1 MNSDSPCLI
10 LANAIQ
16 KELCCGQKIYWSVS
30 SDIMHYM
37 MSVSGV
43 DTLEDIRQT
52 LLDETSSE
60 GASLFELILFP
71 DEGFQ
76 IAIEALVENFNY
88 SKADEKTIC
97 NLLMSRKLK
106 TVLHFPGLGSTPVT
120 IPAEAIQPVIARLN
134 ISRKTD
140 PRIIEA
146 LHQFSEEPLRTRC
159 KIRLRNSRWIQ
170 NNPHILLL
178 REVIQKLISQNEKF
192 LESLDIILGFLTDQH
207 PESDIKQALEYEKE
221 RLIHLLDMADKQD
234 HLLRTSP
241 MEAIMLQ
248 GVRMVSI
255 DRNEI
260 IKRIH
265 ILDQI
270 CRAAMPDQG

>member
-16 KELCCGQKIYWSVS
+16 KELCRRISINA
-30 SDIMHYM
+30 DIMYYIT
-37 MSVSGV
+37 SISGM
-43 DTLEDIRQT
+43 DTLEGIRQT

-76 IAIEALVENFNY
+76 IVIEALVESFNY
-88 SKADEKTIC
+88 SKSNEKTIC
-97 NLLMSRKLK
+97 DLLMSRKLE
-106 TVLHFPGLGSTPVT
+106 TVLHFPGLGSTPIT
-120 IPAEAIQPVIARLN
+120 IPAEAIQPVITRLN

-140 PRIIEA
+140 PWIIEA

-170 NNPHILLL
+170 SKAHIRLLQA
-178 REVIQKLISQNEKF
+178 VIEKHIPQTDNF
-192 LESLDIILGFLTDQH
+192 LEYLDVILEFLTDQH
-207 PESDIKQALEYEKE
+207 LEFDMKQAIEFEKE
-221 RLIHLLDMADKQD
+221 RLIHLLDMADRQD

-255 DRNEI
+255 DRDEI

-265 ILDQI
+265 ILDQVFM
-270 CRAAMPDQG
+270 AAISD

>member
-30 SDIMHYM
+30 ADIMHYM
-37 MSVSGV
+37 MSVSGM

-60 GASLFELILFP
+60 SASLFELILFP

-76 IAIEALVENFNY
+76 IAIEALVESFNY

-97 NLLMSRKLK
+97 NLLMSRKLE
-106 TVLHFPGLGSTPVT
+106 TVLHFPGIGSIPVT
-120 IPAEAIQPVIARLN
+120 IPAEAIQPVISRLN

-146 LHQFSEEPLRTRC
+146 LHRFSEEPLRTQC

-170 NNPHILLL
+170 NEAHIRLLQ
-178 REVIQKLISQNEKF
+178 EMIEKF
-192 LESLDIILGFLTDQH
+192 TQQRDNFIEYLDVVLEFLTDHH
-207 PESDIKQALEYEKE
+207 PESDIIQSLESEKE
-221 RLIHLLDMADKQD
+221 RLIHLLDMADRQD

-248 GVRMVSI
+248 GVRIVSI
-255 DRNEI
+255 DRDEI

-265 ILDQI
+265 ILDQV
-270 CRAAMPDQG
+270 CRTAISD

>member
-1 MNSDSPCLI
+1 MDSDSPCLI

-16 KELCCGQKIYWSVS
+16 EELCCSQKIYWSVS
-30 SDIMHYM
+30 ADIMHYM
-37 MSVSGV
+37 MSVTGM
-43 DTLEDIRQT
+43 DTLEGIQQT

-106 TVLHFPGLGSTPVT
+106 TVLHFPGIGSTPVT
-120 IPAEAIQPVIARLN
+120 IPAEAIQHVIARLN

-140 PRIIEA
+140 PRIIES
-146 LHQFSEEPLRTRC
+146 LHRFSEEPLRTRC

-170 NNPHILLL
+170 NEAHIRLLQ
-178 REVIQKLISQNEKF
+178 EVIEKF
-192 LESLDIILGFLTDQH
+192 APRRDSFTEYLDVVLEFLTDFH
-207 PESDIKQALEYEKE
+207 AESDIIQSLESEKE
-221 RLIHLLDMADKQD
+221 RLIHLLDMADRQD

-241 MEAIMLQ
+241 METIILQ
-248 GVRMVSI
+248 GVRIVSI
-255 DRNEI
+255 DRDEI

-265 ILDQI
+265 LLDQV
-270 CRAAMPDQG
+270 CRTAIPN